1 MRVAHISHMVRTVA
15 VLRGVFVIHFCFWL
29 MGDECVLV
37 NILRGWSDLNKFLL
51 MLKVSIL

>member
-1 MRVAHISHMVRTVA
+1 MRVAHISDMVRTVA